1 MSRPSSLPT
10 WEQIHACP
18 GPTPSYHELPP
29 QVPRRVGSQ
38 RSYADSLVLN
48 DNLVSQTIGSEDFSF
63 NVRDIG
69 GVTSKHMRRNQ
80 YEDAL
85 FRCEDDRF
93 EADVILETTRSAI
106 AQLEMLQKELEES
119 DLSGAVRLKEDALSA
134 VQVAAIRRVYAH
146 TGADLEV
153 IKVLMV
159 TCFEC
164 SYYR

>member
-85 FRCEDDRF
+85 
-93 EADVILETTRSAI
+93 
-106 AQLEMLQKELEES
+106 
-119 DLSGAVRLKEDALSA
+119 SA

-146 TGADLEV
+146 NGADLEV

-164 SYYR
+164 SYYS